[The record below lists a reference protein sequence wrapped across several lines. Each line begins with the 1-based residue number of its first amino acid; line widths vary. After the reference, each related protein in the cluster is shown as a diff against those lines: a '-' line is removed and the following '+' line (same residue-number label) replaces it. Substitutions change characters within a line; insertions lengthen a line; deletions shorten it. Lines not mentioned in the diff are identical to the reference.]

1 MNIRDCDGCKHFTK
15 YYGNKNKVG
24 KRTVSNYW
32 CVRKNGFIRS
42 FPKKCLF
49 KPKEEKGGRVMPM
62 YGEEFP
68 QMQPRPDNG
77 ADRRD

>member
-49 KPKEEKGGRVMPM
+49 KPKEKKE
-62 YGEEFP
+62 
-68 QMQPRPDNG
+68 NG
-77 ADRRD
+77 